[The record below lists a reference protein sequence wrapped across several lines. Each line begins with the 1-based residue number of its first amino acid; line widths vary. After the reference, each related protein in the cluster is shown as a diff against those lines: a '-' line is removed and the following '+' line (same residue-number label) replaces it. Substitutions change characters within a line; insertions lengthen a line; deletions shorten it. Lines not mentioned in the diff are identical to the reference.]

1 MTNFHFRNE
10 FTLFFFNGFT
20 RRQQIN
26 SSFFFAFHLGDMD
39 EGIYRMS
46 LVESLLVLVVIA
58 LWLLAIIS
66 LAKKLERICN
76 PPSIFPN
83 YSLHAAK
90 VSVCPSSRRDRRSN
104 DSVQSTLPPPVN
116 WVRATSEPA
125 IDASPRATIYVRSP
139 SETCLHVKSTSTLRM
154 STMSQHLSSPSNL
167 ELGQARR
174 NTHVDCLSVPRN
186 SSYQIRVESS
196 DRHLPTQNLIDPK
209 RIPSIVRR
217 SFLDLH
223 RRTLFSNTPSNI
235 SPIRCIVTAA
245 GNPNSIDSRPI
256 TTAFSPKM
264 PLLNKHRGANETDD
278 DDWYRGNLI
287 IQLQMF
293 YLAKH
298 PVDMLEEEK
307 THRHISMPTIR
318 FFFFFSSEKITQVD
332 QQSSSCVV
340 SVGRRRRK
348 KIIDDVVF

>member
-1 MTNFHFRNE
+1 MVYPQAQSLTFMFL
-10 FTLFFFNGFT
+10 LFV
-20 RRQQIN
+20 
-26 SSFFFAFHLGDMD
+26 LGDME

-46 LVESLLVLVVIA
+46 FVESLLVLVVIA

-90 VSVCPSSRRDRRSN
+90 ASVCPSSRRDRRSN

-154 STMSQHLSSPSNL
+154 STMSQHLSSPSHL
-167 ELGQARR
+167 ELGAARR
-174 NTHVDCLSVPRN
+174 STNIDCLSVPRN
-186 SSYQIRVESS
+186 SSYQIRVESAHQ
-196 DRHLPTQNLIDPK
+196 RQLPNQTLLDPK

-223 RRTLFSNTPSNI
+223 RRTLYSNAPASI

-245 GNPNSIDSRPI
+245 GNHHFTDNRPI
-256 TTAFSPKM
+256 TTAINPRV
-264 PLLNKHRGANETDD
+264 PLLGRYRRANETDE
-278 DDWYRGNLI
+278 DDWHRGNLI
-287 IQLQMF
+287 I
-293 YLAKH
+293 
-298 PVDMLEEEK
+298 
-307 THRHISMPTIR
+307 RIR
-318 FFFFFSSEKITQVD
+318 RFVPENILLI
-332 QQSSSCVV
+332 C
-340 SVGRRRRK
+340 
-348 KIIDDVVF
+348 

>member
-1 MTNFHFRNE
+1 ME
-10 FTLFFFNGFT
+10 
-20 RRQQIN
+20 QIN
-26 SSFFFAFHLGDMD
+26 RENHSHSAFFRLGDME

-58 LWLLAIIS
+58 LWLLAVIS

-90 VSVCPSSRRDRRSN
+90 ASVCPSSRRDRRSN
-104 DSVQSTLPPPVN
+104 ESVQSTLPPPVN

-154 STMSQHLSSPSNL
+154 STMSQHLSSPSHL

-174 NTHVDCLSVPRN
+174 NTHIDCLSVPRN
-186 SSYQIRVESS
+186 SSFQIRVEPSQ
-196 DRHLPTQNLIDPK
+196 RHLPTQNLIDPK

-223 RRTLFSNTPSNI
+223 RRTLYSNTPSSF

-245 GNPNSIDSRPI
+245 AGNPNSTDNRPI
-256 TTAFSPKM
+256 TTAISPKI
-264 PLLNKHRGANETDD
+264 PLLSKYRGANETDD
-278 DDWYRGNLI
+278 DDWYRGNPI

-298 PVDMLEEEK
+298 PVDMSEQEEEEK
-307 THRHISMPTIR
+307 MHRQISMPTIR
-318 FFFFFSSEKITQVD
+318 FFSFLFF
-332 QQSSSCVV
+332 
-340 SVGRRRRK
+340 
-348 KIIDDVVF
+348 